1 MEASMKPETTG
12 LALIA
17 EVERT
22 IAAEL
27 VPQLTGEARYKA
39 LMAASAL
46 RMALRE
52 LGEAPAGGRVPAD
65 AEDAARAA
73 VCAALRAGASDADAG
88 LHAELVAD
96 AIERVRISNPAAL
109 AAEG

>member
-12 LALIA
+12 HALIA

-22 IAAEL
+22 LAAEL
-27 VPQLTGEARYKA
+27 APLLAGEARYKA

-52 LGEAPAGGRVPAD
+52 LGEAPTPNPDPAEG
-65 AEDAARAA
+65 ADAARAA
-73 VCAALRAGASDADAG
+73 LCAALRSGSTDADAD
-88 LHAELVAD
+88 LHAGLLAD
-96 AIERVRISNPAAL
+96 AIRRVRISNPAAL
-109 AAEG
+109 AREV

>member
-1 MEASMKPETTG
+1 MKPETTG

-27 VPQLTGEARYKA
+27 VPQLAGEARYKA

-52 LGEAPAGGRVPAD
+52 LGEAPPRGGDAAD
-65 AEDAARAA
+65 AADAARAA
-73 VCAALRAGASDADAG
+73 LCAALRAGSADADAG

-96 AIERVRISNPAAL
+96 AIGRVRISNPAAL
-109 AAEG
+109 AGEG